1 MKKMLSILLALSLMA
16 LPIIGF
22 ADYASMSDD
31 ELMAELNQIR
41 AEMVKRSQAKE
52 GKTILAEADGI
63 TVTLKGEPEWND
75 SYDGT
80 HYIVLNVTVV
90 NSSEEAVGIR
100 TDDCY
105 VNGWKIGAGFQTSL
119 EPGMKTKDTITIYK
133 VDEDAEVEKLEDLE
147 DIKITFLTFNANT
160 FMTKTMDITTTLTF

>member
-1 MKKMLSILLALSLMA
+1 MKHHAA
-16 LPIIGF
+16 
-22 ADYASMSDD
+22 YAWATP
-31 ELMAELNQIR
+31 EEKEYWEYVKNHR
-41 AEMVKRSQAKE
+41 AE
-52 GKTILAEADGI
+52 DGP
-63 TVTLKGEPEWND
+63 LKPY

-147 DIKITFLTFNANT
+147 DIKIAFLTFNANT

>member
-1 MKKMLSILLALSLMA
+1 MKKTLSILLTLSLLL
-16 LPIIGF
+16 LPMIAS

-31 ELMAELNQIR
+31 ELMVELNQIR
-41 AEMVKRSQAKE
+41 AEQVNRALAKE

-63 TVTLKGEPEWND
+63 TVTLKGEPEWNE

-90 NSSEEAVGIR
+90 NSSENAVGIR

-105 VNGWKIGAGFQTSL
+105 VNGWKIGSSFITSL
-119 EPGMKTKDTITIYK
+119 EAGMKTKETISIYS
-133 VDEDAEVEKLEDLE
+133 VDEDAEVENIEDLE
-147 DIKITFLTFNANT
+147 DIKITFLTFDANT
-160 FMTKTMDITTTLTF
+160 LSTKTRDITTTITY